1 MYYSIEVN
9 YMAGLSG
16 HWRRDSDFSR
26 AKGDAYGMIGS
37 LYTCY
42 SSLLSQIQ
50 KGIFNTFSER

>member
-1 MYYSIEVN
+1 MYYSIEGN

-16 HWRRDSDFSR
+16 HWRRNSGFSR

-37 LYTCY
+37 HYMCY

-50 KGIFNTFSER
+50 KGIVNPFSGR